1 MSPAVPAPRAGLTAA
16 ALVAAWVSA
25 GASAPPVQE
34 AAAARLPEPAREA
47 TPAAN
52 PWTFSSDAG
61 LMLIFVKPDKTADF
75 ETILARVKDALLK
88 SDKPQRREQAA
99 GWKVFKA
106 RETGPGAVAI
116 YVSVMDPVVKDADY
130 SLGALLTEASSAG
143 AAPVKGVDARPSVY
157 TKYLD
162 AFGNPAINLFHLTAL
177 ADLSR

>member
-1 MSPAVPAPRAGLTAA
+1 MAA
-16 ALVAAWVSA
+16 ALVAACVPI
-25 GASAPPVQE
+25 ASAPAASARQPQE
-34 AAAARLPEPAREA
+34 VVASRLPEPAREA

-75 ETILARVKDALLK
+75 ETILARIKDALLK
-88 SDKPQRREQAA
+88 SDKPQRRQQAA

-143 AAPVKGVDARPSVY
+143 AAPASGADVRTSLY

-162 AFGNPAINLFHLTAL
+162 AFGNPAINLFHLTAV
-177 ADLSR
+177 ADLAR

>member
-1 MSPAVPAPRAGLTAA
+1 MAA
-16 ALVAAWVSA
+16 AILAACVFVSVSST
-25 GASAPPVQE
+25 ASAQKPQE
-34 AAAARLPEPAREA
+34 VVASQLPEPSRAA

-61 LMLIFVKPDKTADF
+61 LMLIFIKPDKTADF

-88 SDKPQRREQAA
+88 SDKPQRRQQAA

-130 SLGALLTEASSAG
+130 SLGALLTDASSAG
-143 AAPVKGVDARPSVY
+143 SAPVPGVDARTSVY
-157 TKYLD
+157 QKYLD
-162 AFGNPAINLFHLTAL
+162 AFGNPAINLFHLTAI
-177 ADLSR
+177 AELSR

>member
-1 MSPAVPAPRAGLTAA
+1 MAA
-16 ALVAAWVSA
+16 ALAAACVSA
-25 GASAPPVQE
+25 SGASAASAQTQESPPP
-34 AAAARLPEPAREA
+34 RLAEPAREA

-75 ETILARVKDALLK
+75 ETILARVKDALVK

-130 SLGALLTEASSAG
+130 SLGALLTEASSA
-143 AAPVKGVDARPSVY
+143 AAPVKGVDARTSVY

>member
-1 MSPAVPAPRAGLTAA
+1 MLAA
-16 ALVAAWVSA
+16 CVVVSGA
-25 GASAPPVQE
+25 FSASAASAQQPQE
-34 AAAARLPEPAREA
+34 VVAARLPEPAREA

-61 LMLIFVKPDKTADF
+61 LMLIFIKPDKTADF
-75 ETILARVKDALLK
+75 EAILARVKDALLK
-88 SDKPQRREQAA
+88 SNKPQRREQAA

-116 YVSVMDPVVKDADY
+116 YVSVMNPVVPDADY

-143 AAPVKGVDARPSVY
+143 AAPMKGVDVRTSVY

-162 AFGNPAINLFHLTAL
+162 AFGNPAINLFHMTAI
-177 ADLSR
+177 ADLPR

>member
-1 MSPAVPAPRAGLTAA
+1 MAA
-16 ALVAAWVSA
+16 ALVAACVSIA
-25 GASAPPVQE
+25 TAPAASAHQTQE
-34 AAAARLPEPAREA
+34 VVAPRLPEPAREA

-61 LMLIFVKPDKTADF
+61 LMLIFIKPDKTADF
-75 ETILARVKDALLK
+75 ETILTRMKDTLLK
-88 SDKPQRREQAA
+88 SDKPQRRQQAA

-130 SLGALLTEASSAG
+130 SLGALLTEASSTA
-143 AAPVKGVDARPSVY
+143 AAPVGVDVRTAVY

-162 AFGNPAINLFHLTAL
+162 AFGNPAINLFHLTAV
-177 ADLSR
+177 ADLAR